1 MHACSRKYIDFPLVW
16 WPCNLHFF
24 LLPSFLYCLP
34 SNISILAIKNTGY
47 CYISFLVLLCK
58 YFKEIIY
65 VYRFSSFRS
74 EFQYM
79 YVSQTFGF
87 TEQDQDNN
95 NQYTFFSFL
104 QKVVYIIIIMQSK
117 HTFIILTILEYD
129 ITSSFYSRLRIILLL
144 Y

>member
-1 MHACSRKYIDFPLVW
+1 MKCVCIMHACSRKYIDFPLVW

-24 LLPSFLYCLP
+24 LLPSFFYCLP

-79 YVSQTFGF
+79 FRKHLVSQNRTR
-87 TEQDQDNN
+87 T
-95 NQYTFFSFL
+95 
-104 QKVVYIIIIMQSK
+104 IIINIHFFHFYRK
-117 HTFIILTILEYD
+117 LCIL
-129 ITSSFYSRLRIILLL
+129 
-144 Y
+144 